1 MQRLILVTIVLLI
14 NVAHF
19 CQPYGF
25 DGSPSCNPK
34 VGRRGRAQLIATI
47 PCDLSV
53 QSYCNLPGSLY
64 PWHAVR
70 RFVHENQGLMKRMY
84 GDVKHISVLRTEIN
98 NNDIDVDDVEI
109 AAARYSRSGW
119 KKNKYLYNDYQNN
132 KNNDVLTEPYFRP
145 TSTSTTTKSAQT
157 ATQTVPSSGSRT
169 TIDESTTTHQPPRT
183 PLNAGKTIT
192 DENAAD
198 VTNNIYDNITVTPME
213 ANFKIVSAPN
223 LSGGKNTSETATIS
237 TTLRIFLPAKHTEAS
252 ITPPQDDIDD
262 EAKTTDSS
270 STESLIAT
278 IKTTST
284 DRLEQ
289 VEDDQLAS
297 ESNIYYQEDSS
308 EDLESSER
316 TKDTNAKQANQNYR
330 PPIVAQSTEHME
342 GQLFQDVVQ
351 KEAPAAPVL
360 NTRGV

>member
-1 MQRLILVTIVLLI
+1 MLLI

-19 CQPYGF
+19 CQSYGF

-53 QSYCNLPGSLY
+53 QSYCNLPGTLY

-119 KKNKYLYNDYQNN
+119 KKNKYLYTDYQNN

-145 TSTSTTTKSAQT
+145 TSTSTTTKPAQT
-157 ATQTVPSSGSRT
+157 TTQTVSSSGSRT
-169 TIDESTTTHQPPRT
+169 TIDESPTTRQPPRT
-183 PLNAGKTIT
+183 PSNSGIT
-192 DENAAD
+192 VTGVRAAD
-198 VTNNIYDNITVTPME
+198 ITNNIYDNITVTPME

-237 TTLRIFLPAKHTEAS
+237 TTLRIFLPAKQSEAS
-252 ITPPQDDIDD
+252 ITPPQDDSDD
-262 EAKTTDSS
+262 DATAAVSS
-270 STESLIAT
+270 TTESLIVT
-278 IKTTST
+278 IKTSST
-284 DRLEQ
+284 DRLQQ
-289 VEDDQLAS
+289 VDDDQMAS
-297 ESNIYYQEDSS
+297 ESNIYYPEDSS
-308 EDLESSER
+308 EDLESAEGA
-316 TKDTNAKQANQNYR
+316 KDTNAKQANQNSR

>member
-1 MQRLILVTIVLLI
+1 M
-14 NVAHF
+14 
-19 CQPYGF
+19 
-25 DGSPSCNPK
+25 
-34 VGRRGRAQLIATI
+34 GRRGRAQLIATI
-47 PCDLSV
+47 PCDLSI
-53 QSYCNLPGSLY
+53 QSYCNLPGTLY

-119 KKNKYLYNDYQNN
+119 KKNKYLYTDYQNN

-145 TSTSTTTKSAQT
+145 TSTSTTKPAQT
-157 ATQTVPSSGSRT
+157 TTQTVPSSGSRT
-169 TIDESTTTHQPPRT
+169 TIDENTTTRHPPRT
-183 PLNAGKTIT
+183 PSTSGKTVT
-192 DENAAD
+192 DVNAAD

-237 TTLRIFLPAKHTEAS
+237 TTLRIFLTAKHTEAS
-252 ITPPQDDIDD
+252 ITPPQDDIEDD
-262 EAKTTDSS
+262 AAAATSS
-270 STESLIAT
+270 TTESLIVT
-278 IKTTST
+278 IKTSST
-284 DRLEQ
+284 DRLQ
-289 VEDDQLAS
+289 SVEDDHVAS
-297 ESNIYYQEDSS
+297 ESNIYYQEESS
-308 EDLESSER
+308 EDLESAENA
-316 TKDTNAKQANQNYR
+316 KDTNAKQANQNYR

-351 KEAPAAPVL
+351 KEAPNVPVL